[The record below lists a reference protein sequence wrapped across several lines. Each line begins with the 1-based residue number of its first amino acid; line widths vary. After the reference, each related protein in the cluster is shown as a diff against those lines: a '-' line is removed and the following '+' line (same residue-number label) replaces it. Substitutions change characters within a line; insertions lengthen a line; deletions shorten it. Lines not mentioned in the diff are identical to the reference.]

1 MPVRCLNPV
10 VEQKSVAIYF
20 GKSLIGADEE
30 DDDLV
35 TIRNHSYLDI
45 EKIMLIDKYTDKITT
60 IDLKNEN
67 YKGINGY
74 IANDLK
80 DGSRFNIELLD
91 NKVTHKLRDS
101 YKAKFNQ
108 GYLKKIIEHK
118 GVDGNGTTTG
128 EGIQAGYIDVIESAP
143 ATFKNDSNTQNVF
156 CYGNYDNTMNSDTLT
171 LKSNPLT
178 RQIWPTKTTFGQTD
192 LTAGSNTLVNS
203 SMAHLGTFIN
213 SMLIPIASE
222 SQYRLFGTLNLGQ
235 KQNQG
240 NYGAPSDSGIK
251 SISTFEID
259 LEKYSDALGSM
270 NGTQVYANIYIDGVD
285 RATHIP
291 KYLLL
296 PIMQGP
302 HDLMT
307 SGITVGNGGDTGVG
321 INSIT
326 GVELQYYWSGDGN
339 KNAIYQISYLEETN
353 VIIADIDKQS
363 ELANDVGDEG
373 FVIIPDNIDKDIRD
387 NLSFYLNKAGLKDN
401 PDAEKLPLRKL

>member
-1 MPVRCLNPV
+1 
-10 VEQKSVAIYF
+10 
-20 GKSLIGADEE
+20 
-30 DDDLV
+30 
-35 TIRNHSYLDI
+35 
-45 EKIMLIDKYTDKITT
+45 
-60 IDLKNEN
+60 
-67 YKGINGY
+67 
-74 IANDLK
+74 
-80 DGSRFNIELLD
+80 
-91 NKVTHKLRDS
+91 
-101 YKAKFNQ
+101 
-108 GYLKKIIEHK
+108 
-118 GVDGNGTTTG
+118 
-128 EGIQAGYIDVIESAP
+128 
-143 ATFKNDSNTQNVF
+143 
-156 CYGNYDNTMNSDTLT
+156 MNSDTLT

-240 NYGAPSDSGIK
+240 NYTLSSDSGIK

-259 LEKYSDALGSM
+259 LEKYSDASSTL

-291 KYLLL
+291 NYLLL

-307 SGITVGNGGDTGVG
+307 SGITTGDGNDTGAG

-326 GVELQYYWSGDGN
+326 GVELQHYWSGATTQGS
-339 KNAIYQISYLEETN
+339 AIYQLSYLEETN
-353 VIIADIDKQS
+353 VIIADIDKPS
-363 ELANDVGDEG
+363 ELANDVGDKG
-373 FVIIPDNIDKDIRD
+373 FVIIPNNIDKDIRD
-387 NLSFYLNKAGLKDN
+387 NLGFYLDKAGLSEG
-401 PDAEKLPLRKL
+401 PESEKLPLRKN